1 MHFSVRVT
9 IMSLVILCVA
19 SLSTTVASASKSRPR
34 PSPTPTRTVVPTPI
48 RTTVPTLTPTA
59 TATATSVGVGTP
71 LPTPTATP
79 VPTAGYSGSKA
90 AAYANTYWNTYNPAY
105 PSFANQGG
113 DCTNF
118 VSQALYA
125 GGIAMR
131 PSPPYSGNASWFIA
145 SNGGQWSYSIPWVNA
160 NDNNIFLVQ
169 HLPGVTQVAS
179 YVGVQP
185 GQIVATHASQGDVVL
200 YDWNNDGI
208 YDHEA
213 IISTADGQ
221 SVDAHTSDRH
231 DQYWTLAQYNAQWAA
246 THMVVLHIPST
257 SH

>member
-1 MHFSVRVT
+1 MHLSVRGTV
-9 IMSLVILCVA
+9 VA
-19 SLSTTVASASKSRPR
+19 AALLSAVALSTTVASASKGQRPHT
-34 PSPTPTRTVVPTPI
+34 PTP
-48 RTTVPTLTPTA
+48 TPTA
-59 TATATSVGVGTP
+59 TAVATVT
-71 LPTPTATP
+71 PTPASTG
-79 VPTAGYSGSKA
+79 GYSGAKA
-90 AAYANTYWNTYNPAY
+90 AAYANTYWSSYNPGY

-131 PSPPYSGNASWFIA
+131 PAPSYSGNASWFMI
-145 SNGGQWSYSIPWVNA
+145 SSGGQWSYSPPWVNA

-179 YVGVQP
+179 YFGVP
-185 GQIVATHASQGDVVL
+185 AGQIVASHASQGDVVL

-213 IISTADGQ
+213 IISTTDGQ

-231 DQYWTLAQYNAQWAA
+231 DQYWTLAQFNTQWAT
-246 THMVVLHIPST
+246 THMVVLHIPAGT
-257 SH
+257 Q

>member
-1 MHFSVRVT
+1 MHLSVRGTCVVAA
-9 IMSLVILCVA
+9 LLCTAVF
-19 SLSTTVASASKSRPR
+19 STTAASASKNQRPR
-34 PSPTPTRTVVPTPI
+34 TPTPTPAV
-48 RTTVPTLTPTA
+48 TPT
-59 TATATSVGVGTP
+59 S
-71 LPTPTATP
+71 TPTATP
-79 VPTAGYSGSKA
+79 TGTSVGTATPTPTASVGYSGARA
-90 AAYANTYWNTYNPAY
+90 AAYADTYWSSYNSGY

-131 PSPPYSGNASWFIA
+131 PSPPYTGNASWFMI
-145 SNGGQWSYSIPWVNA
+145 SSGGQWSYAVPWVNA

-179 YVGVQP
+179 YVGVP
-185 GQIVATHASQGDVVL
+185 SGQIVASHASQGDVVL
-200 YDWNNDGI
+200 YDWNDDGI

-213 IISTADGQ
+213 IISTTDGQ

-231 DQYWTLAQYNAQWAA
+231 DQYWTLAQFNTQWST
-246 THMVVLHIPST
+246 THLVVLHIPAGT
-257 SH
+257 Q